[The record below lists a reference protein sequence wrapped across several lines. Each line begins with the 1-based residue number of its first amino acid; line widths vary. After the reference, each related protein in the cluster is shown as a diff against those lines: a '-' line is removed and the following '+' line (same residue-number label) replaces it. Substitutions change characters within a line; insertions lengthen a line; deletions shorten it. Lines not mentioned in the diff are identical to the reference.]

1 MVSVWGTIS
10 TDISQMYFSNQNNYF
25 YLLPHKRTLSLPYT
39 GSINYLQASYVEF
52 QIIFPLSM
60 ICFCETVQLHW
71 LLNRQIFLGKVPEWK
86 FLSDHQH
93 EKPEEIGRGRN
104 NRRHTEKEG
113 RTQGCTSCFRILLRR
128 GDVIV
133 CSSIHVFNKLLLNVN
148 AWFIILYPSSYPKE
162 CLCLWYK
169 LGPQ

>member
-1 MVSVWGTIS
+1 
-10 TDISQMYFSNQNNYF
+10 
-25 YLLPHKRTLSLPYT
+25 
-39 GSINYLQASYVEF
+39 
-52 QIIFPLSM
+52 M

-71 LLNRQIFLGKVPEWK
+71 PLNRQIFLGKVPEWK
-86 FLSDHQH
+86 FLSNNQY
-93 EKPEEIGRGRN
+93 EKPEDIERGRP
-104 NRRHTEKEG
+104 NRRHTEKED

-162 CLCLWYK
+162 FLCLWYK
-169 LGPQ
+169 LSPQWERDIDPKATEKQVIVNKKAKLSKKYKVLYKWRYHRLWQASFRGKENSKKKRDGVW